1 MDEHTPT
8 NSLFTLRVL
17 WGAYVAAVFI
27 FNIIARSIVQ
37 ESSEAAY
44 PLLVQIFIGLSV
56 VELGAVI
63 VMQAKIG
70 NSLPVDTSSIFVTKL
85 LQLALAE
92 SVAIYGLVLTFMD
105 GNTQRLI
112 YFSVASIAGLLIAY
126 PRR

>member
-1 MDEHTPT
+1 M
-8 NSLFTLRVL
+8 
-17 WGAYVAAVFI
+17 
-27 FNIIARSIVQ
+27 
-37 ESSEAAY
+37 
-44 PLLVQIFIGLSV
+44 LVQIFIGLSV

-85 LQLALAE
+85 LQFALAE